1 MRHRGKYRKMK
12 KAFKRGLKMQKKRN
26 RNINRYSTARGGIR
40 L

>member
-1 MRHRGKYRKMK
+1 MRKRSKYRKFK

-26 RNINRYSTARGGIR
+26 RNLNKYSTARGGIR